1 MKPKHKRD
9 ALNRLMTIRGHL
21 DAVVAMVEAERY
33 CPEVMKQISALEASL
48 ERVNRVLLRNHLE
61 TCVPTAMA
69 EGRAEEIVEELLEAL
84 RYTEALTGPSHS
96 GARAAANA

>member
-9 ALNRLMTIRGHL
+9 ALNRLKTIRGHL
-21 DAVVAMVEAERY
+21 DAVVAMVEKERY

-61 TCVPTAMA
+61 TCVPTAIA

-84 RYTEALTGPSHS
+84 RYTEALTGPSRS
-96 GARAAANA
+96 GARATPAA